1 VGWFVPTFFFEPV
14 PGLVD
19 RPEAGAGVGKDEI
32 LAKIEPLARRILAS
46 DGIELVEVDLGRGP
60 RGWLLRLVIDKRD
73 GVSLDDCERTS
84 RQMGAELDA
93 EDLIPT
99 SYTLE
104 VSSPGLDR
112 PLRTDEDFR
121 RFTGRL
127 IALSTSEPIRGQRHI
142 VGRLTAFGEGIARI
156 VDERGAEYEIPREK
170 IAKAR
175 LEVEF

>member
-1 VGWFVPTFFFEPV
+1 MER
-14 PGLVD
+14 D
-19 RPEAGAGVGKDEI
+19 AIR
-32 LAKIEPLARRILAS
+32 AKVELLARRIL
-46 DGIELVEVDLGRGP
+46 DRDRIELVEVDLARGP
-60 RGWLLRLVIDKRD
+60 RGWLLRLIIDKQE

-84 RQMGAELDA
+84 RQLAAELDA

-112 PLRTDEDFR
+112 PLRTEADFR

-127 IALSTSEPIRGQRHI
+127 IAVSTTEQIRGQRHI
-142 VGRLTAFGEGIARI
+142 VGRLADFGGGIARI
-156 VDERGAEYEIPREK
+156 VDARGAEYTVPLEK